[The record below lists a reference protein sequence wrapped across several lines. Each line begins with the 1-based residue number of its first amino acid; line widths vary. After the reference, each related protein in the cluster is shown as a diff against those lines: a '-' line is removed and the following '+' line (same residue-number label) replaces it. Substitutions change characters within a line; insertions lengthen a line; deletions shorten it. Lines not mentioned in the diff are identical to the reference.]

1 MEAEN
6 LEEPVRFLGTLLSG
20 WAYGYAYL
28 ARLLEDPVKTTS
40 SSRFLPSEE
49 AVRAIKDSPQKSA
62 DVAEFVQK
70 YSHLVTNTAAEEPID
85 KASFQIRKACGIL
98 LASTTNKM
106 YTSWFKSLSGDHQQ
120 SHLRGF
126 SGYRA
131 IQARHDAAMASSS
144 KVEWK
149 DAQSMLS
156 LLYPASGNQLY
167 QYESGDRV
175 TNMECALL
183 YQIFL
188 HFFVSAE
195 EIRHNVSGIL
205 LSHGLD
211 TESKVVNLL
220 TLLGSPHPVRELIS
234 WIDLLIF

>member
-28 ARLLEDPVKTTS
+28 ASLLEDPVKTTS
-40 SSRFLPSEE
+40 ISRFSPSKQ
-49 AVRAIKDSPQKSA
+49 ALKAIKDSPLKKA
-62 DVAEFVQK
+62 EIAEFVQK
-70 YSHLVTNTAAEEPID
+70 YSHLVANTAAKKPID
-85 KASFQIRKACGIL
+85 KASFQLIKACGIL

-106 YTSWFKSLSGDHQQ
+106 YTSWFNSLSGDQQ
-120 SHLRGF
+120 ERHLHGF
-126 SGYRA
+126 CGDSA
-131 IQARHDAAMASSS
+131 LQARHDAAIAPSS

-156 LLYPASGNQLY
+156 LLYPKSGNQLY
-167 QYESGDRV
+167 QYESGDLV

-188 HFFVSAE
+188 HFFVLAK
-195 EIRHNVSGIL
+195 EIRHNVSRIL
-205 LSHGLD
+205 RSHGLD
-211 TESKVVNLL
+211 TPPKVVNLL
-220 TLLGSPHPVRELIS
+220 TVLGSPHPVRE
-234 WIDLLIF
+234 